1 VSREIAERI
10 ATGMVAFWRDR
21 VRHLPGHVIHEVD
34 GVVVCLT
41 GLDDDEQN
49 TALIERAPDHAAA
62 ALTEAEGVFRAHG
75 RSLGVDVERGR
86 HPDVDAALG
95 GMGLEM
101 VATRPAMAVR
111 VHDVEPVQVPEGV
124 EIVRVTDPEL
134 LAGLVDVEVGAFE
147 TDRAVAE
154 GLLAPSQL
162 SLPNVRLYAALVD
175 GRAVA
180 QAVTNMQG
188 GAVGVFG
195 VATLPEYRRRGI
207 GTAITAFAIDDVRDE
222 ADLAWLQ
229 STAMGRTLYER
240 MGFRPVSE
248 WDVWVRGVKPTATEG
263 TSPRAKGSNPS

>member
-1 VSREIAERI
+1 VPREIEERI

-34 GVVVCLT
+34 GVAVCLT

-49 TALIERAPDHAAA
+49 TSLIEREPDDATA
-62 ALTEAEGVFRAHG
+62 ALAEAEGVFRAHG
-75 RSLGVDVERGR
+75 RSLGIDVERGR
-86 HPDVDAALG
+86 HPDVDAALQA
-95 GMGLEM
+95 MDLEM
-101 VATRPAMAVR
+101 VATRPAMAVS
-111 VHDVEPVQVPEGV
+111 VQDVQPAQVPAGV

-134 LAGLVDVEVGAFE
+134 LADLVDVEVGAFE

-162 SLPNVRLYAALVD
+162 PLPNVRLYAALSD

-180 QAVTNMQG
+180 QAVTNTQR

-207 GTAITAFAIDDVRDE
+207 GTAITAFAIDDVRSE
-222 ADLAWLQ
+222 TDLAWLQ
-229 STAMGRTLYER
+229 STEMARPLYER
-240 MGFRPVSE
+240 MGFRPVSD
-248 WDVWVRGVKPTATEG
+248 WDVWVRE
-263 TSPRAKGSNPS
+263 

>member
-1 VSREIAERI
+1 VSREIEERI

-21 VRHLPGHVIHEVD
+21 VRHLPGHVMHEVD

-49 TALIERAPDHAAA
+49 TALIEREPEDAAA
-62 ALTEAEGVFRAHG
+62 ALAEAERVFRTHG
-75 RSLGVDVERGR
+75 RSLGTDVARDR
-86 HPDVDAALG
+86 HPDVDAALRA
-95 GMGLEM
+95 MGLEI
-101 VATRPAMAVR
+101 VATRPAMAMR
-111 VHDVEPVQVPEGV
+111 VQDVEPAHVPDGV
-124 EIVRVTDPEL
+124 EIVRVTEPGRLAEL
-134 LAGLVDVEVGAFE
+134 VEVEIGAFE

-162 SLPNVRLYAALVD
+162 PLPNVRLYAALAE

-180 QAVTNMQG
+180 QAVTNLQG

-195 VATLPEYRRRGI
+195 VATLPEYRRRRI

-229 STAMGRTLYER
+229 STDMGRPLYER
-240 MGFRPVSE
+240 MGFRPVSD
-248 WDVWVRGVKPTATEG
+248 WDVWVRP
-263 TSPRAKGSNPS
+263 